1 MLVLAWLTSGTDALT
16 IYRIGGA
23 SLPRPE
29 LAAGVEFVQLDW
41 GEVEAAQHGR
51 VESLK
56 IDANGPQLISLYK
69 PECVVQ

>member
-1 MLVLAWLTSGTDALT
+1 MLALAWLTSGADALT
-16 IYRIGGA
+16 IYRIGGS

-41 GEVEAAQHGR
+41 AEVEAAQHGR